1 MDITNKDQLPFLL
14 LSIGES
20 PHQGPINR
28 DPGPDFDQIIWVRE
42 GSGVFTVDG
51 ESFMLEKGE
60 GMFMRRSSPHSY
72 SGADLHT
79 VWCTFSVD
87 ESLLNYVL
95 GDKTHFVFTLPDY
108 FEKETEELT
117 SLARSNCS
125 ALTLSAAGYSYVTE
139 FFSQVVRTENSTV
152 EAVRRFLREN
162 FALPLTLDEVA
173 NAVGMD
179 KFALCRLYKKEKG
192 RTVMEEL
199 KRARIAQAKRL
210 LRYSS
215 FGVEEIARMC
225 GFENHSYFTLRF
237 RELCSCTPTEYRKKY
252 L

>member
-1 MDITNKDQLPFLL
+1 MQIENKERLPFTL
-14 LSIGES
+14 LSIGHS
-20 PHQGPINR
+20 PNQNPMTR
-28 DPGPDFDQIIWVRE
+28 DPGPDFNQIIWVKN
-42 GSGVFTVDG
+42 GSGAFTVNG
-51 ESFMLEKGE
+51 ESFILEAGQ
-60 GMFMRRSSPHSY
+60 GIFMRQGYPHNY
-72 SGADLHT
+72 NGNALHT
-79 VWCTFSVD
+79 VWCTFTVD

-95 GDKTHFVFTLPDY
+95 GDLSHFVFSVPD
-108 FEKETEELT
+108 FLEKETEELT

-139 FFSQVVRTENSTV
+139 FFSHVIRPENSTV
-152 EAVRRFLREN
+152 DAVRRYLRDN
-162 FALPLTLDEVA
+162 FAKPLTLEEVA
-173 NAVGMD
+173 DAVGMD

-225 GFENHSYFTLRF
+225 GFENHSYFSLRF
-237 RELCSCTPTEYRKKY
+237 KELCSCTPTEYRKKY